1 MKALSDLTKPTILFP
16 RVCNYP
22 FSALPLQQS
31 PIPIPLLFTG
41 EGEGTTNIKA
51 AWGSLGHLQQG
62 ITAYPRNPGPDT
74 SLKF

>member
-51 AWGSLGHLQQG
+51 AWV
-62 ITAYPRNPGPDT
+62 PGPPST
-74 SLKF
+74 RYHSLYQEPWT